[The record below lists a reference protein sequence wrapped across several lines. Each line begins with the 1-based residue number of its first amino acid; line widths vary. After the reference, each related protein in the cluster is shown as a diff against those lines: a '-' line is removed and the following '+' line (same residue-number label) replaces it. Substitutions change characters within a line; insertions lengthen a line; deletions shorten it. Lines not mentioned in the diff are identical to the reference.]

1 MTPPPPVKNGP
12 HAAAEHN
19 IVGAQVYLG
28 TGPGNRFRDRLANN
42 VVFSCCRSKSRHW
55 DRKGCGRR
63 EGQTS
68 DRRGSKIRAKPLS
81 ASWSVSLMKSP
92 PPGSKGLRSP
102 EGHTSGAPKVKD
114 PAAVGQVIDDET
126 KEEHCRETKVLY
138 DFHKCELC
146 NDQRVY
152 RESLYWS
159 HIHEDHDGFFLKCW
173 YCSENFRSRK
183 LKTDHSENHC
193 KAKEA
198 EDDFLDCERS
208 SPLHEMNIEHVEVHF
223 QAKEDQSIESEDS
236 ISHDDN
242 HLDVTDEQS
251 KPASSARKKCP
262 DCGIKVGKRTHRCK
276 LENSDTVQHEE
287 NRPSVYARKQCPDCG
302 REFRKLATFASHTC
316 EAKTKVDNS
325 SEVTASPGNKENNKD
340 QEAQAKPQ
348 CPHCKRFYVNR
359 ESLMVHIRTLHK
371 KSRCT
376 ICGLVLANYGL
387 VKSHKLAVHFEKA
400 ECPHCKQKISKKN
413 IQNHLNSHKEASHL
427 CPECGVMFKSG
438 QNLQVH
444 LKRFHTPGKAP
455 SMKLY
460 IRKEKSKKRK
470 LGDGENANESA
481 GLREEDK

>member
-1 MTPPPPVKNGP
+1 M
-12 HAAAEHN
+12 
-19 IVGAQVYLG
+19 
-28 TGPGNRFRDRLANN
+28 LATDQSN
-42 VVFSCCRSKSRHW
+42 KS
-55 DRKGCGRR
+55 
-63 EGQTS
+63 
-68 DRRGSKIRAKPLS
+68 
-81 ASWSVSLMKSP
+81 SVP
-92 PPGSKGLRSP
+92 F
-102 EGHTSGAPKVKD
+102 
-114 PAAVGQVIDDET
+114 Q
-126 KEEHCRETKVLY
+126 
-138 DFHKCELC
+138 
-146 NDQRVY
+146 
-152 RESLYWS
+152 
-159 HIHEDHDGFFLKCW
+159 EDHDGFFLKCW

-223 QAKEDQSIESEDS
+223 ESKKDQSIEREDS
-236 ISHDDN
+236 ISQDDN
-242 HLDVTDEQS
+242 HLDVSDEQS
-251 KPASSARKKCP
+251 KPALSARKKCP

-276 LENSDTVQHEE
+276 LENSDTVQYEE

-325 SEVTASPGNKENNKD
+325 SEVTASPGNKENDNKD

-470 LGDGENANESA
+470 LSDEVNANETA
-481 GLREEDK
+481 ELREEDK